1 MLDFGTKLVQEIIEQ
16 KEMKIKHFIV
26 YSEYIGNV
34 ENLFMVTPIGNFISV
49 SFVKN

>member
-1 MLDFGTKLVQEIIEQ
+1 MQDFGTRGNQTGG
-16 KEMKIKHFIV
+16 KEMKIKHSIV